1 MGVNYYADMKIVI
14 RINRLNVIF
23 THSVDNSEYCNIT
36 VKTQCKQNGTIKQL
50 ISINMYVF

>member
-1 MGVNYYADMKIVI
+1 MKIVI